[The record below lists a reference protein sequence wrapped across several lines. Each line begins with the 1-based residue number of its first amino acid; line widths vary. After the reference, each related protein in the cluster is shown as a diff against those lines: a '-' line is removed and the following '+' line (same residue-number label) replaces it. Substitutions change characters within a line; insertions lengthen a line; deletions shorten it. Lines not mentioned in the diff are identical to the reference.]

1 VPWRTLTGF
10 VAAVGA
16 IFIAVAAYSLV
27 AADRDRRALDVTERS
42 EGVLSLQRLED
53 ALARAEAAQRE
64 YLLAPEERLVESF
77 RAAVADIHAELDA
90 VKRRA
95 ARRPGAS
102 PADALSTLVEAKLGE
117 LRRGM
122 ELRASQGLAKAQRD
136 LRSGDGRWLSETV
149 EAVRAEMEAIE
160 GAELREG
167 RRAWFARIARADAI
181 FLGAMVLLLALVVA
195 AGLATRREMQR
206 REELARE
213 RLRLLELQR
222 RILGIVSHDLRTPL
236 AAIDTGAAVLCRSG
250 LEPRQAR
257 VAALIHSS
265 SRRMEKIIRDLLDY
279 TRTRAQDGIPLS
291 IRATDAG
298 ELCARVVEEAALRQ
312 GAAAFDLRREGDLSG
327 EWDPDRLEQAIANL
341 VGNAVRYAPPGTPVR
356 VRALGEGE
364 RVRVEVEN
372 DGPPIPPESLRSIFD
387 PFETASGG
395 PAGAAHAGIGL
406 GLFIVRSIVEAHGGA
421 VDVQSAPGRPV
432 TFTVHLPRRPPP
444 AGEAPP
450 ASVWRPTSEPRP
462 HARTAGE

>member
-16 IFIAVAAYSLV
+16 IFIAVAAYSIV

-64 YLLAPEERLVESF
+64 YLLAPEDRLVESF
-77 RAAVADIHAELDA
+77 RAAAADSHAELDA
-90 VKRRA
+90 VWRRV

-136 LRSGDGRWLSETV
+136 LRSGDGRWLTETV

-160 GAELREG
+160 GAELRER
-167 RRAWFARIARADAI
+167 RRAWFERIARADAI

-195 AGLATRREMQR
+195 AGLAARKEMQR
-206 REELARE
+206 REERAQE
-213 RLRLLELQR
+213 RLRLFELQR

-291 IRATDAG
+291 IRAADAG
-298 ELCARVVEEAALRQ
+298 EVCARVVEEAALRH
-312 GAAAFDLRREGDLSG
+312 GAAAFDLRREGDLTG
-327 EWDPDRLEQAIANL
+327 EWDPDRLEQAIGNL

-356 VRALGEGE
+356 VRALGDGE

-372 DGPPIPPESLRSIFD
+372 DGPPIPPESLASIFD

-395 PAGAAHAGIGL
+395 GTNAARTGIGL

-421 VDVQSAPGRPV
+421 VDVQSAAGRPV
-432 TFTVHLPRRPPP
+432 TFTVLLPRHPP
-444 AGEAPP
+444 AAGDAEP
-450 ASVWRPTSEPRP
+450 ASVWRPTGEPRP